1 MAVSDRTTGT
11 GESVARWGRQS
22 QSVGHRRIG
31 WLKPWSC
38 AIYMLL
44 NGGVE
49 SGVGVVKV
57 INVTSTGEC
66 GGSGVY
72 RHPSRPL
79 CLVIDGLWCC
89 CWNPSTAGWSCEWA
103 LDWMDGCVSMHFY
116 WYYRSR
122 GYSQWGLD
130 CDTNWEWQNI
140 IMITL
145 TWETINSI
153 YTRSGHDEYEVDEGI
168 NRGCREMIYK
178 RLNGCW
184 IRICWFNWVLL
195 VPGGGI

>member
-22 QSVGHRRIG
+22 QSVGQRRIG

-79 CLVIDGLWCC
+79 CLVIDGLCC
-89 CWNPSTAGWSCEWA
+89 CVGIRQLLAGRVNG
-103 LDWMDGCVSMHFY
+103 LLIGWMDVFLCTFI
-116 WYYRSR
+116 
-122 GYSQWGLD
+122 D
-130 CDTNWEWQNI
+130 I
-140 IMITL
+140 IVLEDIPN
-145 TWETINSI
+145 E
-153 YTRSGHDEYEVDEGI
+153 D
-168 NRGCREMIYK
+168 
-178 RLNGCW
+178 W
-184 IRICWFNWVLL
+184 IVIRTGNDKILL
-195 VPGGGI
+195 